1 MSLCLSVVFPFSN
14 RTLLMNLVASA
25 RRSVWHSRSQINV
38 YVNVNIVQL
47 FSTVLAVDISMAE
60 CIQREKK
67 RQVRNVYSI

>member
-14 RTLLMNLVASA
+14 RTLLMNLIASA
-25 RRSVWHSRSQINV
+25 RRSVWHSLSQINF
-38 YVNVNIVQL
+38 YVNIVQL

>member
-1 MSLCLSVVFPFSN
+1 
-14 RTLLMNLVASA
+14 MNLVASA

-60 CIQREKK
+60 CIQREKSVK
-67 RQVRNVYSI
+67 